1 VGQRRDKGSGSLT
14 YDSNAGRWM
23 ARLDLGITPAGKRV
37 RLKATAAT
45 RAEARRK
52 LEQLRDKHQAGVD
65 LTQRHQTISD
75 LVELWLQRGLP
86 TATSP
91 GTRANYATVLGT
103 HVQPALGE
111 ARADD
116 LTVEHVEALLDS
128 MADRGYA
135 ASTIRLAL
143 SLLRRVLTFGQRRG
157 IVVRNVADL
166 AQPPAAPT
174 KPREALTVDQA
185 RRLMQAGR
193 GERYGPLITLSLL
206 LGLRPGEATGL
217 TWPHVHLDTDPPTL
231 TVEHSLRRLP
241 DGTLDL
247 AQPKTASSRRTLALP
262 EPCITALRQQQTL
275 QDKDRRTAGPDWSN
289 PQLLVFTTDTGSP
302 LDPSNVRR
310 ALARIANEAGIGR
323 VHPHQLR
330 HATASLLS
338 DAGVPL
344 EDIADTL
351 GHRSVIIT
359 ADIYRHPLQSV
370 RTRHVHAMTALADPQ

>member
-37 RLKATAAT
+37 RVKATAAT

-91 GTRANYATVLGT
+91 GTRANYATMLGT

-116 LTVEHVEALLDS
+116 LTVQHVEALLDS

-135 ASTIRLAL
+135 ASTIRLTL
-143 SLLRRVLTFGQRRG
+143 SLLKRVLTFGQRRG
-157 IVVRNVADL
+157 IVMRNVADL

-174 KPREALTVDQA
+174 KPRNGLTAEQA
-185 RRLMQAGR
+185 RSLLDACR
-193 GERYGPLITLSLL
+193 GERYGPLITVSLL

-217 TWPHVHLDTDPPTL
+217 TWSHVHLDTDLPTH
-231 TVEHSLRRLP
+231 TPCADSP
-241 DGTLDL
+241 
-247 AQPKTASSRRTLALP
+247 TAP
-262 EPCITALRQQQTL
+262 
-275 QDKDRRTAGPDWSN
+275 
-289 PQLLVFTTDTGSP
+289 
-302 LDPSNVRR
+302 
-310 ALARIANEAGIGR
+310 
-323 VHPHQLR
+323 
-330 HATASLLS
+330 
-338 DAGVPL
+338 
-344 EDIADTL
+344 
-351 GHRSVIIT
+351 
-359 ADIYRHPLQSV
+359 
-370 RTRHVHAMTALADPQ
+370 